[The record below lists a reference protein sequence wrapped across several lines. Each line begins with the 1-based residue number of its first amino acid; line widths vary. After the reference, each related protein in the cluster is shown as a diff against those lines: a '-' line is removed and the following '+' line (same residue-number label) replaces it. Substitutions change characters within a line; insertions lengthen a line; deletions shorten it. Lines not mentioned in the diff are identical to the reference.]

1 MIEVTYV
8 TGKQRRKL
16 RIHEIP
22 EKELSLYKLIGTA
35 SGADKN
41 HCLYLAN
48 KYADNFEERVIGY
61 RPAKPEKGS
70 PVAISFYEKKEK
82 KKKKAKS

>member
-8 TGKQRRKL
+8 TGKERRRL

-35 SGADKN
+35 EGADQN

-48 KYADNFEERVIGY
+48 KYADNFEERVAGY
-61 RPAKPEKGS
+61 RRVKPSKKS
-70 PVAISFYEKKEK
+70 KSSVAISFYEE